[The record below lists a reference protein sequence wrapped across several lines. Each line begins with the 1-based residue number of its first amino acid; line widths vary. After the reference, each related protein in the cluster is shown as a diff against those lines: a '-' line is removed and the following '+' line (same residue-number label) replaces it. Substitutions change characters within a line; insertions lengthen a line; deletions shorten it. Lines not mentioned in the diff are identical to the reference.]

1 MDQILI
7 KNLTVFANHGVL
19 EAENV
24 LGQKFVL
31 SAVLELDVHQAA
43 QDDDLTKSIDYGSVC
58 YEIQRF
64 LSQHTFRLLETCAE
78 KLITHLLLLYPPI
91 QSIDLTLEKP
101 WAPIKLPIDSVGVRL
116 KRARHIAYIALGSNM
131 GDKEAHLQRALQLLD
146 QESACKVLDVST
158 FIVTKPYGN
167 TMQDDFL
174 NGVCKIETLL
184 SPQDLLD
191 CLHKIETVCGRVR
204 TEHWGPRTLDLD
216 IIFYDDI
223 ILQAKNLTIP
233 HIDMHNRRFV
243 LEPLNQIAPYY
254 LHPVY
259 EKRVCE
265 LLKLLPNG

>member
-24 LGQKFVL
+24 LGQKFIL
-31 SAVLELDVHQAA
+31 SAVLDLDIQQAA
-43 QDDDLTKSIDYGSVC
+43 QSDDLTKTIDYGSVC
-58 YEIQRF
+58 REMQLF
-64 LSQHTFRLLETCAE
+64 LSQHTFQLIETCAE
-78 KLITHLLLLYPPI
+78 KLIMHLLLLYPQI

-101 WAPIKLPIDSVGVRL
+101 WAPIKMPLDSVGVHL

-131 GDKEAHLQRALQLLD
+131 GDKEAYLQKALQLID
-146 QESACKVLDVST
+146 QEPACKVLARSN
-158 FIVTKPYGN
+158 FITTKPYGN
-167 TMQDDFL
+167 TSQDDFL
-174 NGVCKIETLL
+174 NGVCKIETLF
-184 SPQDLLD
+184 SPENLLAF
-191 CLHKIETVCGRVR
+191 LHQIEYACNRVR
-204 TEHWGPRTLDLD
+204 SEHWGPRTLDLD

-223 ILQAKNLTIP
+223 ILQTTDLTIP

-259 EKRVCE
+259 QKRICE
-265 LLKLLPNG
+265 LFNLLPNE